1 MSRIVPIAF
10 AFDNNLVFP
19 ASVCISSLL
28 MNAEEGT
35 FYDIF
40 IIHSQDV
47 QLDKTGFDVLSE
59 KYDNCRIQYK
69 TIGRVFDNA
78 FEIRDITTP
87 TYYRLLIPELIPE
100 YDKIIYSD
108 VDMIFRTD
116 LSSVYDTDMSDSYV
130 AGTYDIDMNISVNGR
145 KHIDET
151 QGLVH
156 GEYLQAGFIILN
168 TKLMRENRLQSEFLK
183 LAKNNYQF
191 QDQDIMN
198 IACAGK
204 KTIIP
209 WHYNMTTYSFYYLEC
224 EPDKIVGKY
233 ANSDIERARN
243 HSNIHFN
250 GAKPWKSY
258 SINFDVWWE
267 YYRKS
272 PVFKSEYYFDF
283 FYKKLT
289 EYDQLTLWKRIK
301 ILARYFIH
309 GRQK

>member
-1 MSRIVPIAF
+1 MRTIPIAF
-10 AFDNNLVFP
+10 AFDKNLVFP
-19 ASVCISSLL
+19 ASVCIASLL
-28 MNAEEGT
+28 MNALEST

-40 IIHSQDV
+40 IIHSENESF
-47 QLDKTGFDVLSE
+47 DKSDFEMITSR
-59 KYDNCRIQYK
+59 YHNCRIQFR
-69 TIGRVFDNA
+69 TVDDRFDGA

-116 LSSVYDTDMSDSYV
+116 LSSVYDIDMADSYV
-130 AGTYDIDMNISVNGR
+130 AGTYDIDMNIGNNGR
-145 KHIDET
+145 KHIDEVA
-151 QGLVH
+151 GLVQ

-168 TKLMRENRLQSEFLK
+168 VKLMREDGLQAEFVK
-183 LAKNNYQF
+183 HAKNNYMF

-198 IACAGK
+198 IVCSGR

-209 WHYNMTTYSFYYLEC
+209 WHYNMTTYSFYYLER
-224 EPDKIVGKY
+224 EFDRIKDKYV
-233 ANSDIERARN
+233 NSEVDLARN

-258 SINFDVWWE
+258 SINFDIWWE

-272 PVFKSEYYFDF
+272 PLFDSKYYFDF

-289 EYDQLTLWKRIK
+289 EYDQLTLWKRVK

>member
-1 MSRIVPIAF
+1 MDMANKGAR
-10 AFDNNLVFP
+10 L
-19 ASVCISSLL
+19 ASVEFE
-28 MNAEEGT
+28 A
-35 FYDIF
+35 
-40 IIHSQDV
+40 
-47 QLDKTGFDVLSE
+47 LSALSVAAVSGGAIE
-59 KYDNCRIQYK
+59 
-69 TIGRVFDNA
+69 A
-78 FEIRDITTP
+78 
-87 TYYRLLIPELIPE
+87 LSPE
-100 YDKIIYSD
+100 
-108 VDMIFRTD
+108 VD
-116 LSSVYDTDMSDSYV
+116 L
-130 AGTYDIDMNISVNGR
+130 
-145 KHIDET
+145 K
-151 QGLVH
+151 
-156 GEYLQAGFIILN
+156 
-168 TKLMRENRLQSEFLK
+168 KLFK